1 MKPETRYAYTLRIEA
16 ALESLTNL
24 LTADLSDAD
33 QALVA
38 KQWSALEAARDKL
51 EADGADT
58 VTVSNALGAPE
69 RAVSALVA
77 RLRGIPEV
85 LEPTAA
91 NEAILAKVSE
101 AQQALLAAYQIA
113 LEANPWAEHI
123 PVLRDLRQLADRLSV
138 ITSEISKLR

>member
-16 ALESLTNL
+16 AFERLTGL
-24 LTADLSDAD
+24 IDGELTEADEAIVTK
-33 QALVA
+33 AWA
-38 KQWSALEAARDKL
+38 ALEAVRSRL

-77 RLRGIPEV
+77 RLGGIAEV

-91 NEAILAKVSE
+91 NEAMLAKVAE
-101 AQQALLAAYQIA
+101 AQQALLAAYQLA

-123 PVLRDLRQLADRLSV
+123 PVLRDLRQLADRLSA